1 MLPALFALFTSI
13 ALASPAPGVGLATHE
28 LSATAPLTANSVWA
42 GLAKGEAALLAC
54 VGDPAAPLPTVIRAL
69 DLRWTVAPG
78 GKASGLSVEGA
89 EPAGP
94 GLTPCLEAAIGSVTW
109 ADPGAAPSTMTARL
123 VVLHNAYA
131 TLTRAPASMLPP
143 RTPGDRLNQPNALLG
158 VVAPASPGVLTPA
171 VGSPGRLDPI
181 ILGALD
187 RSEIDAVIE
196 RHWKKVRAC
205 YKKGLKENKAL
216 AGTVTLKFA
225 IATDGTVSKSEVKK
239 STLSAPEVERC
250 MAQAIHRMTF
260 PSPKG
265 GGIVIVSY
273 PFAFSP
279 KESGAR

>member
-28 LSATAPLTANSVWA
+28 LTATAPLTANSVWA

-123 VVLHNAYA
+123 VVLHNAYT
-131 TLTRAPASMLPP
+131 TLTRAPASMFPP
-143 RTPGDRLNQPNALLG
+143 RTPGDRLNQPNSALGAL
-158 VVAPASPGVLTPA
+158 VPASPTASLPA
-171 VGSPGRLDPI
+171 EETKGSQDRV

-187 RSEIDAVIE
+187 KSQIDAVIK
-196 RHWKKVRAC
+196 RNMNKVRAC
-205 YKKGLKENKAL
+205 YTKGLNENKAL
-216 AGTVTLKFA
+216 AGKVTLTFT
-225 IATDGTVSKSEVKK
+225 IAADGTVPKSEVKT
-239 STLSAPEVERC
+239 STLSAPQVEAC
-250 MAQAIHRMTF
+250 MAEAFRGMTF
-260 PSPKG
+260 PRPKG
-265 GGIVIVSY
+265 DGIVIVSY
-273 PFAFSP
+273 PFVFSL
-279 KESGAR
+279 G